1 MVKTMN
7 KLLKVKCPQCNTVFP
22 YYDSEFRPFCCERCK
37 MIDLGHWFE
46 ETYKVPVKEVVKPDT
61 QKEEKVT
68 DEKANQEVENADEN
82 SYDEYT
88 QIDEEIHDENDY

>member
-1 MVKTMN
+1 
-7 KLLKVKCPQCNTVFP
+7 
-22 YYDSEFRPFCCERCK
+22 